1 MSIENLTNPGVDPV
15 EGDIVK
21 VTVKDATVTHQ
32 YHEPVVPDLE
42 HQARLARDG
51 ALAATDAT
59 PADHS
64 KLSEIMA
71 YRQELRDWPHKA
83 GGGWPDISKMPQHP

>member
-1 MSIENLTNPGVDPV
+1 MNWKIADNQKSTAE
-15 EGDIVK
+15 ER
-21 VTVKDATVTHQ
+21 
-32 YHEPVVPDLE
+32 
-42 HQARLARDG
+42 ARSARDQ

-64 KLSEIMA
+64 KLSEIMQ

-83 GGGWPDISKMPQHP
+83 DGGFPDISKMPQHP